1 MTIDELRAERK
12 KTEDAIYALLDTF
25 KAKTGVCP
33 IGVNVQV
40 ISTERTDGDRDR
52 FLGRVSINLESL

>member
-1 MTIDELRAERK
+1 MTLGELRAERK

-33 IGVNVQV
+33 VGVDVQV
-40 ISTERTDGDRDR
+40 ASIELIDGSRDR
-52 FLGRVSINLESL
+52 FLGSVSVNLEGL